1 MKNTLMRYYHPAA
14 EWTDALMLGN
24 GRVGAM
30 VYGSAVERL
39 QFNEESLWSGWHDE
53 FADNPDCAAHLDE
66 IRRELFAGNIV
77 ETERLTQ
84 KYLVCRG
91 EGSHSGHGYGHA
103 YGSFE
108 SAGEM
113 YIDFGHES
121 GMTEYSRELD
131 ILRGE
136 ARTEYTALG
145 KRFSRVAFVS
155 PEQNCFVMRVA
166 ADGEFDAEFSYQRE
180 KSDIKYTDGG
190 ILMTGVFDK
199 GIGYAGAVRIVTDGD
214 THAQDSSLSVK
225 SANYI
230 NIYVSIA
237 TGYKYDL
244 AALEQDSNLTAA
256 TALAAV
262 ERASSPDFDIVRAET
277 NRHFETLMSRAAI
290 DTGAP
295 DYDGKLGIDERLA
308 LLKSGERDS
317 CGLDSLIELFW
328 QLGRYLLISSS
339 YNCKLP
345 ANLQGVWSGDYDTI
359 WSADYHININL
370 QMNYWLAETTNLA
383 ECCDSLMEYIKF
395 ISEKGK
401 STAKTQYDCH
411 GWVAHTITNPWGF
424 TAPGESCSWGSFMCG
439 GAWCCEHIWEH
450 YRFTLDR
457 EFLIQYYPVMRGACE
472 FFLDFLCEDPNTGY
486 LVTAPSNSPENHYFD
501 PATGK
506 VVAICAGPTMD
517 NCILRELFTN
527 TSAAAEILGIDSD
540 FADKLSATCDRLPPI
555 KIGARGQIMEWQQ
568 DFEEAEPGHRHLS
581 MLYGLHPSNQI
592 TKTRTPELFEAAK
605 TAIAL
610 RLEQGGG
617 HTGWSRAWII
627 NFYARLAMGDE
638 CLKHIELLLE
648 RSTYNN
654 LFDAHPPFQIDG
666 NFGFTAG
673 IAEMLM
679 QSHDGAIELLPALP
693 EKWKTGSFKGLR
705 ARGDITVSCEWESRK
720 ARRCELVCGHD
731 CKVRLRYD
739 SCEREVE
746 LAAGATKIVEF

>member
-1 MKNTLMRYYHPAA
+1 MKNTLMKYYRPAD

-24 GRVGAM
+24 GRIGAM
-30 VYGSAVERL
+30 VYGTAVERL
-39 QFNEESLWSGWHDE
+39 QFNEESLWSGWHD
-53 FADNPDCAAHLDE
+53 AYANNPDCAAHLDE
-66 IRRELFAGNIV
+66 IRRQLFAGNIV
-77 ETERLTQ
+77 EAERLTQ

-91 EGSHSGHGYGHA
+91 EGSHSGHGYDHT

-108 SAGEM
+108 SAGELF
-113 YIDFGHES
+113 IDFGNADS
-121 GMTEYSRELD
+121 DLSDYSRELD
-131 ILRGE
+131 ILHGE
-136 ARTEYTALG
+136 VRVNYKSDG
-145 KRFSRVAFVS
+145 KNFSRVSFVS
-155 PEQNCFVMRVA
+155 PEQNCFVSLIK
-166 ADGEFDAEFSYQRE
+166 ADGSFDAEFSYRRE
-180 KSDIKYTDGG
+180 RVNVEYAGDEIV
-190 ILMTGVFDK
+190 MTGAFK
-199 GIGYAGAVRIVTDGD
+199 QGIDYAGAVKLVTDGNVS
-214 THAQDSSLSVK
+214 ALSESLKVT
-225 SANYI
+225 AATYI
-230 NIYVSIA
+230 TVYVSLA
-237 TGYKYDL
+237 TGYNCTQNPHDI
-244 AALEQDSNLTAA
+244 
-256 TALAAV
+256 ALAAV
-262 ERASSPDFDIVRAET
+262 RNTAQLDATTVRAET
-277 NRHFETLMSRAAI
+277 NRHFETLMSRSEI

-295 DYDGKLGIDERLA
+295 NYNGELGIDERLA

-383 ECCDSLMEYIKF
+383 ECTNSLMEYIKF
-395 ISEKGK
+395 ISEHGK
-401 STAKTQYDCH
+401 DTAKTQYDCH

-450 YRFTLDR
+450 YQFSLDR
-457 EFLIQYYPVMRGACE
+457 CFLEKYYPVLRGACE

-501 PATGK
+501 PTTGK
-506 VVAICAGPTMD
+506 AVAICAGPTMD

-527 TSAAAEILGIDSD
+527 TAAAAEILGIDSD
-540 FADKLSATCDRLPPI
+540 FAGKLKETCDRLPPI
-555 KIGARGQIMEWQQ
+555 KIGARGQIMEWQE

-592 TKTRTPELFEAAK
+592 TKTKTPELFEAAK
-605 TAIAL
+605 TAIKL
-610 RLEQGGG
+610 RLSAGGG

-638 CLKHIELLLE
+638 CLKHIGLLLE

-693 EKWKTGSFKGLR
+693 KKWQNGSFKGLR
-705 ARGDITVSCEWESRK
+705 ARGDITVDCDWNDGKVHGRLT
-720 ARRCELVCGHD
+720 AGHD
-731 CKVRLRYD
+731 CKVTLRYGNR
-739 SCEREVE
+739 EREVE
-746 LAAGATKIVEF
+746 LTAGVAKTVEF